1 MKLDYLRTPHKRLH
15 SKWIKDL
22 NVSFKPTKT
31 IGENIGS
38 KISDTAHSNILS
50 DMSSQAR
57 EKKEKIK
64 WDYIKLKSVC
74 LAKETINKIKTTHG
88 MGEHIYQYI

>member
-22 NVSFKPTKT
+22 NIRPETKN
-31 IGENIGS
+31 IVEENIGS
-38 KISDTAHSNILS
+38 NISDIAHSIILS
-50 DMSSQAR
+50 DISPQAR
-57 EKKEKIK
+57 ETKEKIK

>member
-1 MKLDYLRTPHKRLH
+1 MKT
-15 SKWIKDL
+15 
-22 NVSFKPTKT
+22 VE
-31 IGENIGS
+31 ENIGS
-38 KISDTAHSNILS
+38 RILDIVRSNILLDIS
-50 DMSSQAR
+50 PQAR
-57 EKKEKIK
+57 ETKEKIK